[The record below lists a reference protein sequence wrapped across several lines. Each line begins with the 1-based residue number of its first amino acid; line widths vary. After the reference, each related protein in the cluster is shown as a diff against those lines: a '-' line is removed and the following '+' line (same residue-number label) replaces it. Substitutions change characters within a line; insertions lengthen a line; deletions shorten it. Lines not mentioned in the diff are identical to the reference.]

1 MLVEPA
7 IDKLVNLIKAQD
19 REVKMKVIDDAY
31 QSLTEGKASIQ
42 SVRIM
47 AKLIEDIPNY
57 KVGNLPSSYE
67 ITNELITKYG
77 IINLIIMD
85 LTSYMEQVN

>member
-1 MLVEPA
+1 
-7 IDKLVNLIKAQD
+7 
-19 REVKMKVIDDAY
+19 
-31 QSLTEGKASIQ
+31 
-42 SVRIM
+42 M